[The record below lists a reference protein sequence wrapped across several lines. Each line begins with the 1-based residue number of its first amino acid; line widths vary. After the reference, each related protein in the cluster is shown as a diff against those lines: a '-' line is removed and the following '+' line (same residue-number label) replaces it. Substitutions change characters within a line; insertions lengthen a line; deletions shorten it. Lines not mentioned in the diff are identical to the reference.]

1 MAVTFKLGAGVL
13 RVSPEASIFLA
24 NQMWLGKQDFGVTPG
39 TIVIETDRMIFKKM
53 GMPLGALD
61 FQITPLFVS
70 NGILH
75 YFGEPQTPLCNQ
87 AQIWAFELCNA

>member
-39 TIVIETDRMIFKKM
+39 TIVIEADRMIFKK
-53 GMPLGALD
+53 
-61 FQITPLFVS
+61 
-70 NGILH
+70 NG
-75 YFGEPQTPLCNQ
+75 
-87 AQIWAFELCNA
+87 NAVGCS